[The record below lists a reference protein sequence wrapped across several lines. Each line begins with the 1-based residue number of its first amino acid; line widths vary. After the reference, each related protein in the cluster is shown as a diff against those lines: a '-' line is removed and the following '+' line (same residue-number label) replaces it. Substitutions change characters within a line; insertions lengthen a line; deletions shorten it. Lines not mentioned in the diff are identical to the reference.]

1 MGSHPEERRRLA
13 RIPLTCRIEVGERF
27 STWVARTQDVGPR
40 GCRIALPRPV
50 SVGTLLRLSLDA
62 GEGAPPVEA
71 LGQVVWTRDGPE
83 PEAGVAFTGDVR
95 GGERGAAWIDA
106 LVAAELRRAARETR
120 RFGALGG
127 VRLHLGNAPG
137 VKLDREAVAVLRGVR
152 RGDPIAALAFTRARL
167 DALLSLLVAG
177 TVTTGRANVDPEG
190 WRRAFAVLTDF
201 AREAEEGS
209 PGPSRIIVLPV
220 PGQEARSATA
230 RVIDALVEQYLRDI
244 A

>member
-1 MGSHPEERRRLA
+1 MTHPKERRRLA

-27 STWVARTQDVGPR
+27 STWVAQTQDVGPR
-40 GCRIALPRPV
+40 GCRISLTRPV
-50 SVGTLLRLSLDA
+50 STGTLLRLSLDA

-71 LGQVVWTRDGPE
+71 LGQVVWTRDEPE
-83 PEAGVAFTGDVR
+83 LEAGVAFTGDVR
-95 GGERGAAWIDA
+95 GGQRGSAWIDA

-120 RFGALGG
+120 RLGPLGG
-127 VRLHLGNAPG
+127 VRLHLGSAPG

-167 DALLSLLVAG
+167 EALLALLGAG
-177 TVTTGRANVDPEG
+177 TVTTSQANVDPEG

-201 AREAEEGS
+201 AREGDEAPPRS
-209 PGPSRIIVLPV
+209 SRIIVLPV
-220 PGQEARSATA
+220 PGHEERSSSV
-230 RVIDALVEQYLRDI
+230 REIDALVEQYLRDI